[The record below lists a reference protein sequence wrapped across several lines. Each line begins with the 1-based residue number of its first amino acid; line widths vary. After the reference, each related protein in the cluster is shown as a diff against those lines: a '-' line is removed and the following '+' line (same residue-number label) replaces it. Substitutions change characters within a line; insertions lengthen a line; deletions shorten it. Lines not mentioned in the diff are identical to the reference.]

1 MRFVN
6 SLISVLNTEEEEKI
20 IFVDILNWQVFPSRY
35 RWRLK
40 GSHLEA
46 AGPETVMW
54 AYILA
59 SKKSNEKDNEK

>member
-1 MRFVN
+1 MKFVN
-6 SLISVLNTEEEEKI
+6 TLISVLNTEEEEKQ

-46 AGPETVMW
+46 AGPDCDVVS
-54 AYILA
+54 YSGIL
-59 SKKSNEKDNEK
+59 KKQ